1 MRGAPQWNPGRR
13 IELKREGVSDE
24 NSLNEKA
31 NGRNE
36 GIRLGE
42 KVNSVIRV
50 QISGICIP
58 GAIGDS
64 STFAGVK

>member
-1 MRGAPQWNPGRR
+1 MRGRPQRNPGRR

-58 GAIGDS
+58 EAMGDS